1 MAKGAS
7 KSVVE
12 MLECREALVN
22 TDELEAATEVAR
34 RRVPEIQ
41 AKLHRWAPVRNGTC
55 GEPGAG
61 TTGTPGSG
69 GDSGK
74 PTGRNTGR
82 APRVDLTCAT
92 RRRNVERGE
101 SLLRWA
107 VVAA

>member
-12 MLECREALVN
+12 MLECWEALVN
-22 TDELEAATEVAR
+22 TDELEAVTEVAR
-34 RRVPEIQ
+34 RRVLEIQ
-41 AKLHRWAPVRNGTC
+41 AKLHRWVRDDPHHSVPHGTC

-82 APRVDLTCAT
+82 APRVDLTHGPLAGPPA
-92 RRRNVERGE
+92 N
-101 SLLRWA
+101 
-107 VVAA
+107 